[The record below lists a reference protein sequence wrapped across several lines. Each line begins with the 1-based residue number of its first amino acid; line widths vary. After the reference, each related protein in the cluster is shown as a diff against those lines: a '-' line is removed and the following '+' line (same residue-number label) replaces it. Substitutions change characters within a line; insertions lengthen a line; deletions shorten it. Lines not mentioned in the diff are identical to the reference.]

1 MHRAISVIIALISIL
16 SRAVAR
22 RPRRAAGAATTRP
35 DGDGA
40 PRAARSREGRR
51 SPARRGTVVV
61 IAAPRGGAP
70 RGGAS
75 GKRRLSAARGQGL
88 VEAALWIPVAVIV
101 VYLGVSMLLYAY
113 DRAMVGALQQRVL
126 INAGQ
131 GGGETSNLDHRLAA
145 AARIAHVDTSHLW
158 VRISTPGDQGDWHL
172 LSEDGTPAQDSWRYA
187 AAALPGEDIDVQLH
201 YSYTIRAPF
210 LGVHDVGI
218 ETGGTAASL
227 SYQPAGAD
235 Q

>member
-16 SRAVAR
+16 SRVVAR
-22 RPRRAAGAATTRP
+22 RPRRAAGAATTRS

-40 PRAARSREGRR
+40 PRATGARGGSR
-51 SPARRGTVVV
+51 SPALGYHR
-61 IAAPRGGAP
+61 AAPRGGAF
-70 RGGAS
+70 
-75 GKRRLSAARGQGL
+75 GKRRLYAARGQGL

-131 GGGETSNLDHRLAA
+131 GGRETSDLDHRLAA
-145 AARIAHVDTSHLW
+145 AARVAHVDTSHLW

-227 SYQPAGAD
+227 SYQPAGAG

>member
-16 SRAVAR
+16 SRSVAR

-35 DGDGA
+35 DGDGTARA
-40 PRAARSREGRR
+40 PQARGVWR
-51 SPARRGTVVV
+51 SPALGSHR
-61 IAAPRGGAP
+61 AAPC
-70 RGGAS
+70 GGAS

-131 GGGETSNLDHRLAA
+131 GGGETSDLDHRLAA
-145 AARIAHVDTSHLW
+145 AARVAHVDTSHLW

-218 ETGGTAASL
+218 ETAGTAASL
-227 SYQPAGAD
+227 SYQPTGAG

>member
-16 SRAVAR
+16 SIAVAR
-22 RPRRAAGAATTRP
+22 RPRCAARAATTGP

-40 PRAARSREGRR
+40 ARAARARSWRR
-51 SPARRGTVVV
+51 SPARGYHRT
-61 IAAPRGGAP
+61 APRGGA
-70 RGGAS
+70 A

-131 GGGETSNLDHRLAA
+131 GGGETADLDHRLAA

-187 AAALPGEDIDVQLH
+187 PAALPGEDINVQLH

>member
-16 SRAVAR
+16 SRVVAR
-22 RPRRAAGAATTRP
+22 RPRRAAGAATTRS

-40 PRAARSREGRR
+40 PRATGARGGSR
-51 SPARRGTVVV
+51 SPALGYHR
-61 IAAPRGGAP
+61 AAPRGGAF
-70 RGGAS
+70 
-75 GKRRLSAARGQGL
+75 GKRRLYAARGQGL

-131 GGGETSNLDHRLAA
+131 GGGETADLDHRLAA

-158 VRISTPGDQGDWHL
+158 VRISTIG
-172 LSEDGTPAQDSWRYA
+172 R
-187 AAALPGEDIDVQLH
+187 
-201 YSYTIRAPF
+201 
-210 LGVHDVGI
+210 
-218 ETGGTAASL
+218 TATWATSD
-227 SYQPAGAD
+227 AE
-235 Q
+235 